1 LIIKTSEV
9 FLNMIIKKSAV
20 ALIYHKDNNFFPID
34 IILGVSRKYD
44 HNDMGLPGGKC
55 EEGETFEEC
64 VRREVKEETGLI
76 VTTCREVFEL
86 TLPHNG
92 NLILGKTFL
101 CEVDGEIHT
110 DEPHIVNWVTWD
122 KLFEGSFGEYNK
134 ALFNHI
140 NSYEDEEN

>member
-1 LIIKTSEV
+1 MV
-9 FLNMIIKKSAV
+9 
-20 ALIYHKDNNFFPID
+20 FPID

-44 HNDMGLPGGKC
+44 HENMGLPGGKC

-76 VTTCREVFEL
+76 VTSCREIFEL

-101 CEVDGEIHT
+101 CEVEGEIHT
-110 DEPHIVNWVTWD
+110 DEPHVVKWVTWD
-122 KLFEGSFGEYNK
+122 TLFKGSFGEYNK
-134 ALFNHI
+134 ALFNHLY
-140 NSYEDEEN
+140 N